1 MASRTQQFTI
11 LIAVIALGILGAA
24 VIGVAYY
31 FEQVI
36 KPETVA
42 LQTIKEQQKDPGS
55 LPDPGAKEYE
65 TAVGFIRAGDWVPAR
80 ERLTYLMRY
89 FPESAKYPEAKRILG
104 ELNLDLLLSETP
116 APEKYKYTVKSGE
129 AGLAA
134 IASRH
139 KTTVDYIVRAN
150 GLSSTVI
157 HAGDEY
163 WLCPLIFVLEANL
176 SKRELIVYRMQVPKP
191 EEVAPTPATD
201 TVPQEVFFKAYPIL
215 DANLPPTIKVPS
227 TAEISDKPIWLN
239 NGKRAS
245 FGSVSYHGGHR
256 WLQTARPG
264 LVLQAMPV
272 DPGTASIER
281 KSGVLL
287 AEPDLNELFT
297 YIRTGTELRLQE

>member
-11 LIAVIALGILGAA
+11 LIAVIALGLLGAA

-42 LQTIKEQQKDPGS
+42 LQTIKEQQQDPGS

-65 TAVGFIRAGDWVPAR
+65 AAVGFIRGGDWVPAR

-89 FPESAKYPEAKRILG
+89 FPESAKFPEAKRILG

-129 AGLAA
+129 AGLSA

-150 GLSSTVI
+150 GLSSNVI

-163 WLCPLIFVLEANL
+163 WLCPLIFVLEANM

-191 EEVAPTPATD
+191 DEVAPSPVND
-201 TVPQEVFFKAYPIL
+201 TVPQEVFFKSYPIL

-264 LVLQAMPV
+264 LVLQAMPG
-272 DPGTASIER
+272 DPASASIER
-281 KSGVLL
+281 KSGILL

-297 YIRTGTELRLQE
+297 YIRTGTELRLHE

>member
-42 LQTIKEQQKDPGS
+42 LQTIKEQQQDPGS

-65 TAVGFIRAGDWVPAR
+65 AAVGFIRAGDWVPAR

-104 ELNLDLLLSETP
+104 ELNLDLLLSEMP

-129 AGLAA
+129 AGLAS

-139 KTTVDYIVRAN
+139 KTTLDYIVRAN

-191 EEVAPTPATD
+191 DEVAPSPVTD
-201 TVPQEVFFKAYPIL
+201 TIPQEVFFKSYPIL

-264 LVLQAMPV
+264 LVLQAMPG
-272 DPGTASIER
+272 DPASASIER
-281 KSGVLL
+281 KSGILL

-297 YIRTGTELRLQE
+297 YIRTGTELRLHE